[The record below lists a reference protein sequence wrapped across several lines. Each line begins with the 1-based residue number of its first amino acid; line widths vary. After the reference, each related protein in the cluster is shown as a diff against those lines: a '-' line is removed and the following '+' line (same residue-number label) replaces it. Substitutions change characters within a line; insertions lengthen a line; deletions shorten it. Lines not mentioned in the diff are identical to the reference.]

1 MFCFRLEAENAN
13 LKQNIQTSS
22 EDSSKVVG
30 ANQPTPE
37 TTTKDTAAMTE
48 VFLQSML
55 PITSPSNLPSTTPS
69 TIFQFDP
76 ITATASPKSPF
87 QTTLITQTTQIT
99 QESSGDIQEDVLQPQ
114 NVQTNFQPVTRGVDS
129 LNTNTSA
136 LVGQP

>member
-1 MFCFRLEAENAN
+1 M
-13 LKQNIQTSS
+13 S
-22 EDSSKVVG
+22 

-55 PITSPSNLPSTTPS
+55 HITSSSNLPSTTPS

-87 QTTLITQTTQIT
+87 QTTPITQTTQIT

-114 NVQTNFQPVTRGVDS
+114 NVQTNVQPVTSGVDS

-136 LVGQP
+136 LVRQPSNNTNTGQVQNLPREKPPVKIQNIYF